1 MSVSFGTK
9 LVASSPPT
17 GLSARILSYPL
28 LNLSWSQ
35 ILDAKGYIIKYT
47 PNDET
52 VLVQGGAVLFENIQN
67 LTQGKTYNI
76 KVYSFKELLSES
88 SSKISVLYDGKSVKL
103 GSQKLDIQ
111 VTCTNHA
118 SYLITMRIVI
128 CTSLICYR
136 NSIKKNGHCI

>member
-17 GLSARILSYPL
+17 GLSARILSYHL

-88 SSKISVLYDGKSVKL
+88 SSEISVLYDGKSDGK
-103 GSQKLDIQ
+103 IM
-111 VTCTNHA
+111 VTKADTVYDHQFQ
-118 SYLITMRIVI
+118 IEFTMR
-128 CTSLICYR
+128 
-136 NSIKKNGHCI
+136 K